1 MSKKEETQKEPQKEH
16 QKEEQKKEQKIIP
29 AEKEETNEQK
39 HQRKEKELIDTL
51 QRLQAEFENYKKRVD
66 REKAEVCLYAKA
78 DIIRKMLPLVDTF
91 EIALKGKDRKD
102 EFVKGMDMIYTEMIV
117 MLHKE
122 GVRKIESVGKKF
134 DSNLHEVLMTE
145 KSDKEDNIITEE
157 FQKGYMLCDRVLRH
171 SKVKVTKNNGNNNN
185 QPKNTS
191 K

>member
-1 MSKKEETQKEPQKEH
+1 MSKKEEIQKESKEN
-16 QKEEQKKEQKIIP
+16 QKEEQKKEQKTIP
-29 AEKEETNEQK
+29 AEKEETHEQK
-39 HQRKEKELIDTL
+39 QQRKEKELIETL

-66 REKAEVCLYAKA
+66 KEKADFCLYTKA
-78 DIIRKMLPLVDTF
+78 DMLRKLLPLVDTF
-91 EIALKGKDRKD
+91 EIALKGKERKD
-102 EFVKGMDMIYTEMIV
+102 EFVKGMDMIYTELIV

-122 GVRKIESVGKKF
+122 GVRKIDAVGKKF

-171 SKVKVTKNNGNNNN
+171 SKVKVTKNNG
-185 QPKNTS
+185 K